1 MKRVFVGASLLV
13 LAAALMAQAPPTKVP
28 LNPAADKPL
37 LAAVAKQAGAN
48 LQALMTYTYQ
58 QRVQVQIN
66 GEDKGTTLVEVAF
79 GPDGK
84 PLVTPI
90 SSTPPQGRQRRGLRG
105 DIQKSMEAE
114 AKQEIDGLLKLAA
127 GYTMLSP
134 PKIQEMVQKAET
146 LMIPAQN
153 AIRLDVKGFLVAGDE
168 ADFKFDAASNRQ
180 RHAHV
185 ETSAGGNPVVIDAQF
200 QNLPTG
206 LTTCAQTMINVPAKG
221 IFITVNTFDYQR

>member
-1 MKRVFVGASLLV
+1 MRMKRVLALLTALPVVGIL
-13 LAAALMAQAPPTKVP
+13 AQAPTKVP

-48 LQALMTYTYQ
+48 LQALLTYTYQ

-66 GEDKGTTLVEVAF
+66 GEDKGTTLVEIAF

-84 PLVTPI
+84 PLVTPM
-90 SSTPPQGRQRRGLRG
+90 SSTPPQGRQRHGLRG

-114 AKQEIDGLLKLAA
+114 AKQEIDGLVKLAA
-127 GYTMLSP
+127 GYTMLNP

-153 AIRLDVKGFLVAGDE
+153 AIRLDVKSFLVAGDE
-168 ADFKFDAASNRQ
+168 ANFKFDAASNRQ

-200 QNLPTG
+200 QNLPSG
-206 LTTCAQTMINVPAKG
+206 LTVCAQTMINVPAKG
-221 IFITVNTFDYQR
+221 ISITVNTFDYQK